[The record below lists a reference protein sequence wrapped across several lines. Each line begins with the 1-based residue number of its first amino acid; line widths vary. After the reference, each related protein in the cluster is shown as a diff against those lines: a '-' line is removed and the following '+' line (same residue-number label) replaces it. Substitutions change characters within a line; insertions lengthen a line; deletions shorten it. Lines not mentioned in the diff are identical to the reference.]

1 MIQRFCTSMLASA
14 LGAAAVAQ
22 APAPAARGGAIRPP

>member
-22 APAPAARGGAIRPP
+22 APAPDTRRG